1 MMLGIEDAQ
10 MDRPARAEIVRYGVQ
25 AQVRRP
31 QRDEGL
37 PLPVQDPV
45 ADSGDL
51 GERSV
56 GARLHGIVIESPG
69 RARHPTALC
78 EAVLDDDRLRARGD
92 GKLQTGTIDPDPDE
106 HQEPKTGQ
114 DREDADESHPRCS
127 SLGATNRPS
136 SSSASPSAIVFGP
149 ITLKSV
155 GCGRPTFPKIVI
167 STSSGARIVGLPFG
181 AMISEI
187 PVAAA
192 RTTQR
197 PVSIARICAICAC
210 WNGPDVSPNQPSSVA
225 TTRNW
230 APSRTSA

>member
-56 GARLHGIVIESPG
+56 GARHS
-69 RARHPTALC
+69 TASC

-106 HQEPKTGQ
+106 YQEPKTGQ

-136 SSSASPSAIVFGP
+136 SSASPSAIVFGP

-167 STSSGARIVGLPFG
+167 
-181 AMISEI
+181 
-187 PVAAA
+187 
-192 RTTQR
+192 
-197 PVSIARICAICAC
+197 
-210 WNGPDVSPNQPSSVA
+210 
-225 TTRNW
+225 
-230 APSRTSA
+230 